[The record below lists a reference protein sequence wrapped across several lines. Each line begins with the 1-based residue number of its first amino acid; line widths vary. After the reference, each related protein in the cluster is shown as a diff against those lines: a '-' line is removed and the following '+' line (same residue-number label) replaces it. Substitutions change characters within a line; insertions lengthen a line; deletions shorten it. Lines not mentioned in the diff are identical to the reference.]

1 MFFNVRVCECLLYST
16 CTFLYLFVLLI
27 LLFFLECRNS
37 THVCNVCAC
46 FQLIC
51 TIFLSKFRLLS
62 SPKRRQL
69 QFNVSITARTTYDN
83 SPNDMVAQ
91 NCVSTCIHAHYINRE
106 LCIYMYC
113 T

>member
-1 MFFNVRVCECLLYST
+1 MFVIQYMYLYVP
-16 CTFLYLFVLLI
+16 FVFLI
-27 LLFFLECRNS
+27 LFFFLECRNS
-37 THVCNVCAC
+37 THVCNACAC

-69 QFNVSITARTTYDN
+69 QLNVSITARTTYDN

-91 NCVSTCIHAHYINRE
+91 NCVSTCIYAHYINRE